1 MLTSEA
7 RIPTTRASRYLAQL
21 CKHTGQLG
29 QLGQLGHRMRH
40 RPQGH
45 GDGDGHRDGHG
56 AASGPPNVQRAE
68 WSDTEGTIDF
78 GQGRCSLRAT
88 ADALVL
94 RVEADDPRQ
103 LQRIQ
108 AGIAR
113 RLERIGRRDE
123 LVVMWGQ
130 APPETP
136 VSQPAE

>member
-29 QLGQLGHRMRH
+29 QLGHRMPH
-40 RPQGH
+40 RPRAH
-45 GDGDGHRDGHG
+45 GDARHDGHTSDD
-56 AASGPPNVQRAE
+56 GPPNVQHSD

-78 GQGRCSLRAT
+78 GQGRCGLRAT
-88 ADALVL
+88 DDALLL
-94 RVEADDPRQ
+94 RVEADSPQQ

-108 AGIAR
+108 TGIAR

-123 LVVMWGQ
+123 LVVRWSQ
-130 APPETP
+130 APPDAP
-136 VSQPAE
+136 VSPPVG